1 MTIEFPKYLI
11 ISLLKQPWGSC
22 MNVIELLLR
31 NSSQHTEIKTK
42 IPEFSGWLVGVLVGL
57 LAADKLTGSSSSPSE
72 KN

>member
-1 MTIEFPKYLI
+1 MH
-11 ISLLKQPWGSC
+11 
-22 MNVIELLLR
+22 VIELLLR
-31 NSSQHTEIKTK
+31 NSSQHTEIKTLITK